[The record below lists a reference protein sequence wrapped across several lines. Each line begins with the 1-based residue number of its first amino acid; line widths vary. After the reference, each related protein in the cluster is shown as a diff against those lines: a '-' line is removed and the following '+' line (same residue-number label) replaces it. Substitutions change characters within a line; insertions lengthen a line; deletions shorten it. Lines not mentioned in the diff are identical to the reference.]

1 MIAPWSLYGHRQTS
15 YTALM
20 NSTSSTKRPLSG
32 QMKKAF
38 RGVAHHLDPVVSV
51 SDRGLS
57 DGIIAE
63 TERALTDHE
72 LIKVKVDALQ
82 KADRLAITEILAEQT
97 QATVIQNI
105 GKVAVLY
112 RKNQRPNPKLSNVS
126 RYLG

>member
-1 MIAPWSLYGHRQTS
+1 
-15 YTALM
+15 
-20 NSTSSTKRPLSG
+20 
-32 QMKKAF
+32 MKKAF
-38 RGVAHHLDPVVSV
+38 RGVAHNLDPVVSV

-82 KADRLAITEILAEQT
+82 KADRLAITEMLAEQT

-112 RKNQRPNPKLSNVS
+112 RKNQRANPKLSNVS
-126 RYLG
+126 RYLD

>member
-1 MIAPWSLYGHRQTS
+1 
-15 YTALM
+15 M
-20 NSTSSTKRPLSG
+20 NSTSSTERPLSG

-38 RGVAHHLDPVVSV
+38 RGVAHHLEPVVSV

-63 TERALTDHE
+63 TERALIDHE

-82 KADRLAITEILAEQT
+82 KSDRLAITTALAEQT

-112 RKNQRPNPKLSNVS
+112 RKNQRANPKLSNVS
-126 RYLG
+126 RFLG

>member
-1 MIAPWSLYGHRQTS
+1 
-15 YTALM
+15 
-20 NSTSSTKRPLSG
+20 
-32 QMKKAF
+32 MKKAF

-82 KADRLAITEILAEQT
+82 KADRLAITEMLAEQT

-112 RKNQRPNPKLSNVS
+112 RKNQRANPKLSTVS
-126 RYLG
+126 RYLD

>member
-1 MIAPWSLYGHRQTS
+1 
-15 YTALM
+15 
-20 NSTSSTKRPLSG
+20 
-32 QMKKAF
+32 MKKAF
-38 RGVAHHLDPVVSV
+38 RGVAHRLDPVVSV

-112 RKNQRPNPKLSNVS
+112 RKNQRANPKLSNVS
-126 RYLG
+126 RYLD

>member
-1 MIAPWSLYGHRQTS
+1 
-15 YTALM
+15 
-20 NSTSSTKRPLSG
+20 
-32 QMKKAF
+32 MKKAF
-38 RGVAHHLDPVVSV
+38 RCVAHHLDPVVSV

-82 KADRLAITEILAEQT
+82 KADRLAITEMLAEQT

-112 RKNQRPNPKLSNVS
+112 RKNQRANPKLSNVS
-126 RYLG
+126 RYLD

>member
-1 MIAPWSLYGHRQTS
+1 
-15 YTALM
+15 
-20 NSTSSTKRPLSG
+20 
-32 QMKKAF
+32 MKKAF

-82 KADRLAITEILAEQT
+82 KADRLAITEMLAEQT

-112 RKNQRPNPKLSNVS
+112 RKNRRANPKLSNVS
-126 RYLG
+126 RYLD

>member
-1 MIAPWSLYGHRQTS
+1 
-15 YTALM
+15 
-20 NSTSSTKRPLSG
+20 
-32 QMKKAF
+32 MKKAF

-82 KADRLAITEILAEQT
+82 KADRLMITEMLAEQT

-112 RKNQRPNPKLSNVS
+112 RKNQRANPKLSNVS
-126 RYLG
+126 RYLD

>member
-1 MIAPWSLYGHRQTS
+1 
-15 YTALM
+15 
-20 NSTSSTKRPLSG
+20 
-32 QMKKAF
+32 MKKAF

-82 KADRLAITEILAEQT
+82 KADRLAITEMLAEHT

-112 RKNQRPNPKLSNVS
+112 RKNQRPNSKLSNVS

>member
-1 MIAPWSLYGHRQTS
+1 
-15 YTALM
+15 
-20 NSTSSTKRPLSG
+20 
-32 QMKKAF
+32 MKKAF

-82 KADRLAITEILAEQT
+82 KTDRLAITEMLAEQT

-112 RKNQRPNPKLSNVS
+112 RKNQRANPKLSNVS
-126 RYLG
+126 RYLD

>member
-1 MIAPWSLYGHRQTS
+1 
-15 YTALM
+15 
-20 NSTSSTKRPLSG
+20 
-32 QMKKAF
+32 MKKAF

-63 TERALTDHE
+63 TERALIDHE

-82 KADRLAITEILAEQT
+82 KSDRLAITTALAKQT

-105 GKVAVLY
+105 GKVAVWY
-112 RKNQRPNPKLSNVS
+112 RNNQRANPKLSYVS
-126 RYLG
+126 LFLECRFLAVPIRI

>member
-1 MIAPWSLYGHRQTS
+1 
-15 YTALM
+15 
-20 NSTSSTKRPLSG
+20 
-32 QMKKAF
+32 MKKAF
-38 RGVAHHLDPVVSV
+38 RGVAHRLDPVVSV

-82 KADRLAITEILAEQT
+82 KADRLAITEMLAEQT

-112 RKNQRPNPKLSNVS
+112 RKNQRANPKLSNVS
-126 RYLG
+126 RYLD

>member
-1 MIAPWSLYGHRQTS
+1 
-15 YTALM
+15 
-20 NSTSSTKRPLSG
+20 
-32 QMKKAF
+32 MKKAF
-38 RGVAHHLDPVVSV
+38 RRVAHHLDPVVSV

-82 KADRLAITEILAEQT
+82 KADRLAITEMLAEQT

-112 RKNQRPNPKLSNVS
+112 RKNQRANPKLSNVS
-126 RYLG
+126 RYLD

>member
-1 MIAPWSLYGHRQTS
+1 
-15 YTALM
+15 
-20 NSTSSTKRPLSG
+20 
-32 QMKKAF
+32 MKKAF

-82 KADRLAITEILAEQT
+82 KADRLAITEMLAEQT

-112 RKNQRPNPKLSNVS
+112 RKNQHANPKLSNVS
-126 RYLG
+126 RYLD

>member
-1 MIAPWSLYGHRQTS
+1 
-15 YTALM
+15 
-20 NSTSSTKRPLSG
+20 
-32 QMKKAF
+32 MKKAF

-82 KADRLAITEILAEQT
+82 KADRLAITEMLAEQT

-112 RKNQRPNPKLSNVS
+112 RKNQRANPKLSNIS
-126 RYLG
+126 RYLD

>member
-1 MIAPWSLYGHRQTS
+1 
-15 YTALM
+15 
-20 NSTSSTKRPLSG
+20 
-32 QMKKAF
+32 MKKAF

-72 LIKVKVDALQ
+72 LIKIKVDALQ
-82 KADRLAITEILAEQT
+82 KADRLAITEMLAEQT

-112 RKNQRPNPKLSNVS
+112 RKNQRPNLKLSNVS

>member
-1 MIAPWSLYGHRQTS
+1 
-15 YTALM
+15 
-20 NSTSSTKRPLSG
+20 
-32 QMKKAF
+32 MKKAF
-38 RGVAHHLDPVVSV
+38 RGVAHHLDPIVSV

-82 KADRLAITEILAEQT
+82 KADRLAITEMLAEQT

>member
-1 MIAPWSLYGHRQTS
+1 
-15 YTALM
+15 
-20 NSTSSTKRPLSG
+20 
-32 QMKKAF
+32 MKKAF

-82 KADRLAITEILAEQT
+82 KTDRLAITEMLAEQT

-126 RYLG
+126 RYLA

>member
-1 MIAPWSLYGHRQTS
+1 
-15 YTALM
+15 
-20 NSTSSTKRPLSG
+20 
-32 QMKKAF
+32 MKKAF

-82 KADRLAITEILAEQT
+82 KADRLAITEMLAEQT
-97 QATVIQNI
+97 QAMVIQNI

-112 RKNQRPNPKLSNVS
+112 RKNLRPNPKLSNVS

>member
-1 MIAPWSLYGHRQTS
+1 
-15 YTALM
+15 
-20 NSTSSTKRPLSG
+20 
-32 QMKKAF
+32 MKKAF

-72 LIKVKVDALQ
+72 LIKVKVDAPQ
-82 KADRLAITEILAEQT
+82 KADRLAITEMLAEQT
-97 QATVIQNI
+97 QAMVIQNI

-112 RKNQRPNPKLSNVS
+112 RKNLRPNPKLSNVS

>member
-1 MIAPWSLYGHRQTS
+1 
-15 YTALM
+15 
-20 NSTSSTKRPLSG
+20 
-32 QMKKAF
+32 MKKAF
-38 RGVAHHLDPVVSV
+38 RGVAHHLHPVVSV

-72 LIKVKVDALQ
+72 LIKIKVDALQ
-82 KADRLAITEILAEQT
+82 KADRLAITEMLAEQT

-112 RKNQRPNPKLSNVS
+112 RKNQRANPKLSNVS
-126 RYLG
+126 RYLD

>member
-1 MIAPWSLYGHRQTS
+1 
-15 YTALM
+15 
-20 NSTSSTKRPLSG
+20 
-32 QMKKAF
+32 MKKAF

-82 KADRLAITEILAEQT
+82 KADRLAITKMLAEHT

>member
-1 MIAPWSLYGHRQTS
+1 
-15 YTALM
+15 
-20 NSTSSTKRPLSG
+20 
-32 QMKKAF
+32 MKKAF
-38 RGVAHHLDPVVSV
+38 RGVAHRLDPVVSV

-82 KADRLAITEILAEQT
+82 KADRLAITEMLAEQT
-97 QATVIQNI
+97 QAAVIQNI

-112 RKNQRPNPKLSNVS
+112 RKNQRANPKLSNVS
-126 RYLG
+126 RYLD

>member
-1 MIAPWSLYGHRQTS
+1 
-15 YTALM
+15 
-20 NSTSSTKRPLSG
+20 
-32 QMKKAF
+32 MKKAF

-72 LIKVKVDALQ
+72 LIKVRVDALQ
-82 KADRLAITEILAEQT
+82 KADRLAITEMLAEQT

-126 RYLG
+126 RYLA

>member
-1 MIAPWSLYGHRQTS
+1 MG
-15 YTALM
+15 
-20 NSTSSTKRPLSG
+20 
-32 QMKKAF
+32 
-38 RGVAHHLDPVVSV
+38 SV

-63 TERALTDHE
+63 TERALMDHE

-82 KADRLAITEILAEQT
+82 KSDRLAITTALASQT

-112 RKNQRPNPKLSNVS
+112 RKNQRANPKLSNVS
-126 RYLG
+126 RFLG

>member
-1 MIAPWSLYGHRQTS
+1 
-15 YTALM
+15 
-20 NSTSSTKRPLSG
+20 
-32 QMKKAF
+32 MKKAF
-38 RGVAHHLDPVVSV
+38 RGVAHHLDPVVCV

-63 TERALTDHE
+63 TERALIDHE

-82 KADRLAITEILAEQT
+82 KSDRLVITTALAEQT

-112 RKNQRPNPKLSNVS
+112 RKNQRANPHLSNVS
-126 RYLG
+126 RFLG

>member
-1 MIAPWSLYGHRQTS
+1 
-15 YTALM
+15 
-20 NSTSSTKRPLSG
+20 
-32 QMKKAF
+32 MKKAF

-72 LIKVKVDALQ
+72 LIKVKVDALK
-82 KADRLAITEILAEQT
+82 KADRLAITEMLAEQT

-112 RKNQRPNPKLSNVS
+112 RKNQRANPKLSNVS
-126 RYLG
+126 RYLD

>member
-1 MIAPWSLYGHRQTS
+1 
-15 YTALM
+15 
-20 NSTSSTKRPLSG
+20 
-32 QMKKAF
+32 MKKAF

-82 KADRLAITEILAEQT
+82 KADRLAITEMLAEQT
-97 QATVIQNI
+97 HAAVIQNI

-112 RKNQRPNPKLSNVS
+112 RKNQRANPKLSNVS
-126 RYLG
+126 RYLD

>member
-1 MIAPWSLYGHRQTS
+1 
-15 YTALM
+15 
-20 NSTSSTKRPLSG
+20 
-32 QMKKAF
+32 MKKAF

-82 KADRLAITEILAEQT
+82 KADRLAITEMLAEQT

-112 RKNQRPNPKLSNVS
+112 RKNQRANPKLSNVS
-126 RYLG
+126 RYVD

>member
-1 MIAPWSLYGHRQTS
+1 
-15 YTALM
+15 
-20 NSTSSTKRPLSG
+20 
-32 QMKKAF
+32 MKKAF

-72 LIKVKVDALQ
+72 LIKVKVDALR
-82 KADRLAITEILAEQT
+82 KADRLAITEMLAEQT

-112 RKNQRPNPKLSNVS
+112 RKNQRANPKLSNVS
-126 RYLG
+126 RYLD

>member
-1 MIAPWSLYGHRQTS
+1 
-15 YTALM
+15 
-20 NSTSSTKRPLSG
+20 
-32 QMKKAF
+32 MKKAF

-82 KADRLAITEILAEQT
+82 KSDRLAITEMLAEQT

-112 RKNQRPNPKLSNVS
+112 RKNQRANPKLSNVS
-126 RYLG
+126 RYLD